1 MYQIGNWIR
10 GMISSR
16 TIYEHE
22 YNKDETGSF
31 SSQKSTKTSDKTLN
45 FDSTSWNKFN
55 SNSTSS
61 YRSRYK
67 NHEEK
72 SKREQKERNISR
84 KSLYEVTQIS

>member
-10 GMISSR
+10 RMISSR
-16 TIYEHE
+16 TTYEHE

-45 FDSTSWNKFN
+45 FDSASWNKFN

-61 YRSRYK
+61 YKSRYR
-67 NHEEK
+67 NHEEVF
-72 SKREQKERNISR
+72 KREQKERNISR